1 MVDEAVQSDAPDEF
15 VSGPPLKRRP
25 RPRGSKGNRKAQM
38 QRYRERNA
46 VRLRDYWR
54 RYRAAQRKAVKAT
67 ASALQAGL
75 L

>member
-1 MVDEAVQSDAPDEF
+1 MVDEAIQSDAPDEF
-15 VSGPPLKRRP
+15 ASGLPLRRRP
-25 RPRGSKGNRKAQM
+25 RPRGTKGNRKAQM

-54 RYRAAQRKAVKAT
+54 RYRAARRAAQKAAEM
-67 ASALQAGL
+67 ALRGEL